1 MTLNRRTF
9 TTLAGA
15 ASLTFLSGAGRAQ
28 APSAPIGAPPVN
40 ALFGSVFGTTWR
52 VMLAAGLDPRA
63 IRPHIEAVL
72 REVDR
77 QMSPWRT
84 DSVISRFN
92 RASAGQYGMPPETL
106 QVTRA
111 ALDIARASGG
121 AFDPTVGPLVA
132 RWGFGP
138 IKGDSHPDWTSLIP
152 SDTSLTK
159 THAGCTLDL
168 CGIAKGYAL
177 DLIAERLWAIGLN
190 DFLIEIGGEL
200 RAAGSHPEGRPWRS
214 GIEDPRAGADTLVS
228 VITLR
233 DLAVATSGI
242 RWNAVRFQDRAVT
255 HIIDPDERHPVTDA
269 LASVSVIAPSAM
281 MADGW
286 ATALMAAGPRRGPD
300 LARQQDIAALFLIP
314 EGGKLGRIATGGFD
328 THVLA

>member
-15 ASLTFLSGAGRAQ
+15 ASLTVLSGAGPAL
-28 APSAPIGAPPVN
+28 APSAPIVASPVIG
-40 ALFGSVFGTTWR
+40 LSGSAFGTTWR
-52 VMLAAGLDPRA
+52 VVLAAGLDPRV
-63 IRPHIEAVL
+63 IRPDIEAVL
-72 REVDR
+72 NKVDR

-84 DSVISRFN
+84 DSVLSQFN
-92 RASAGQYGMPPETL
+92 RASAGQHELPPETL
-106 QVTRA
+106 HVTRA

-138 IKGDSHPDWTSLIP
+138 IKGDSHTDWTSLIP

-168 CGIAKGYAL
+168 CGIAKGFAL
-177 DLIAERLWAIGLN
+177 DLIAERLWAIGLR

-200 RAAGSHPEGRPWRS
+200 RGAGLHPEGRPWRS